1 MIYLL
6 EVVFV
11 SQKMGLER
19 TRQTIR
25 LKGQP
30 YDFVL
35 LVQGL
40 EKGSGQQMLGAQC
53 MLKFSSVAM
62 SGSM

>member
-30 YDFVL
+30 YDSVL
-35 LVQGL
+35 LLQGL
-40 EKGSGQQMLGAQC
+40 GRG
-53 MLKFSSVAM
+53 SSVAM